1 LIFVTAIFLVI
12 TAPPDEGTSSAKKEA
27 PKPVVVITGLSLFA
41 VLYLEQLFYKV
52 SLLKS
57 FETKVQTSIVLLK

>member
-12 TAPPDEGTSSAKKEA
+12 TAPPDEGTSSAKEA
-27 PKPVVVITGLSLFA
+27 PKPVAVITGLSLFA